1 VVLEHLDVRIRP
13 GTAAEF
19 EAAMDRG
26 LRTVIARAE
35 GMRGWEFRKC
45 VETADRYLV
54 EILWDSVEAHLVT
67 YRESPLSPEFRAL
80 VAPYFAQAPELQHFE
95 LLAEA

>member
-1 VVLEHLDVRIRP
+1 MVLEHLDIRIRP
-13 GTAAEF
+13 GTATEF
-19 EAAMDRG
+19 EAAMEQG
-26 LRTVIARAE
+26 LRTVIARAA
-35 GMRGWEFRKC
+35 GMRGWKFRRC

-67 YRESPLSPEFRAL
+67 YRNGPLSPEFRAL
-80 VAPYFAQAPELQHFE
+80 VVPYFAQPPELQHFD